1 MIAIGIDLGTTFSVV
16 AHFDGSAAPRVIV
29 APDGRAITPS
39 VVHIDHERVVVG
51 AEANALGLADPD
63 RVVRGIKRHMGTGF
77 TLGFDGAEYTPETVS
92 ALILKALADNA
103 AAALGC
109 PAGEL
114 AAVVTVPAY
123 FGVTEREATAQ
134 AVRLAGLTL
143 LDLVAEP
150 VAAAACY
157 GAGRTASGAVLVFD
171 LGGGTFDT
179 TVLRITAG
187 VPEVVVT
194 DGDSQLGGL
203 DWNDR
208 LGELLWEKFSAAME
222 SGTAEDAA
230 VDPGFAEALAA
241 AAERAKIALT
251 GRDSVPVVLE
261 YAAERRIVQLTRA
274 EFEAAT
280 APLVGNCLTVA
291 DRALAA
297 ARSRGAG
304 RLERIL
310 LVGGATRMPMI
321 RAALAAHFGVGVAVF
336 EPDLAVAKGAAM
348 HAYHLAAP
356 SHPALPAG
364 AAGRVLAAPV
374 RTVLPRALGILLHD
388 SRDPSGEGRV
398 VHHVVEANT
407 ALPVRNSRARFA
419 TVRDGQDR
427 IRVEVYEQA
436 GAVASSDPGHNR
448 RVLDGELVDVPPL
461 SAGSPIDI
469 VFDIGADG
477 RISCT
482 ATEPNSGRRLVLE
495 SYMEGVLDAADSA
508 RQQALLARLR
518 VRL

>member
-16 AHFDGSAAPRVIV
+16 AHFDGTASPRVIA

-39 VVHIDHERVVVG
+39 VLYIDDEQIMVG
-51 AEANALGLADPD
+51 AEAATLGLAEPD
-63 RVVRGIKRHMGTGF
+63 RLIRGIKREMGTGF
-77 TLGFDGAEYTPETVS
+77 RLAFDGNEYTPEAAS

-109 PAGEL
+109 ASGDL

-157 GAGRTASGAVLVFD
+157 GAGRTTGGAVLVFD

-179 TVLRITAG
+179 TVLRMAAG
-187 VPEVVVT
+187 GPEVIVT
-194 DGDSQLGGL
+194 DGDSRLGGL

-208 LGELLWEKFSAAME
+208 LADVLLAKFTEAVDDEVAA
-222 SGTAEDAA
+222 DAA
-230 VDPGFAEALAA
+230 DDTVFAEHLAA
-241 AAERAKIALT
+241 ATEKAKIALT
-251 GRDSVPVVLE
+251 NRDSVPVTLE
-261 YAAERRIVQLTRA
+261 YDGGRWVVPVTRA
-274 EFEAAT
+274 EFEEASAH
-280 APLVGNCLTVA
+280 LVSNCLDVA

-297 ARSRGAG
+297 ARPRGTG
-304 RLERIL
+304 RLDRIL

-321 RAALAAHFGVGVAVF
+321 RASLVAHFGVEVAVF

-348 HAYHLAAP
+348 HAHRLTAP
-356 SHPALPAG
+356 ARPDLSATPRQA
-364 AAGRVLAAPV
+364 LAAPV
-374 RTVLPRALGILLHD
+374 RTVVPRALGILVHD
-388 SRDPSGEGRV
+388 SRDPSGTGRIV
-398 VHHVVEANT
+398 NHVVEANT
-407 ALPVRNSRARFA
+407 ALPVSGSRGRFA
-419 TVRDGQDR
+419 TLLDGQDR

-436 GAVASSDPGHNR
+436 GAVASPELRHNR
-448 RVLDGELVDVPPL
+448 RVLDGELVDVPHLP
-461 SAGSPIDI
+461 AGSPIEI
-469 VFDIGADG
+469 EFDIGSDG

-482 ATEPNSGRRLVLE
+482 ATEPRSGRRLVLE
-495 SYMEGVLDAADSA
+495 SYMEGVLDAEDSD
-508 RQQALLARLR
+508 RQQDLLARLR
-518 VRL
+518 VQL